1 MRSVCVM
8 KLHLG
13 QEQISQADL
22 TKHTV
27 NTDTE
32 GLDQELQSVGHS
44 MDPWTTTD
52 GPTYR
57 CTCA

>member
-1 MRSVCVM
+1 M

-13 QEQISQADL
+13 QEQSSQADL

-32 GLDQELQSVGHS
+32 GLDQELQSCGHS
-44 MDPWTTTD
+44 VDPWTTTD
-52 GPTYR
+52 GPT
-57 CTCA
+57 